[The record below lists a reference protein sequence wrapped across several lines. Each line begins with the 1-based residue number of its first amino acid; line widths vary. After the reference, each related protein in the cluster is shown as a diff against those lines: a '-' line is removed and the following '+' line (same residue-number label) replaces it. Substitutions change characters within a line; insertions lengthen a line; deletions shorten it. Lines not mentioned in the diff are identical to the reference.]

1 MYVAGISPG
10 GAILL
15 ALLLVVVIVAVR
27 WVLLR
32 ASGAGPPDVDFEW
45 NPLSAASR
53 AARAEQA
60 GRYGEALLLYAQAG
74 QGTRVLER
82 MRSSLPDWPV
92 RDTLLAATQELLELG
107 QRALGPRAGIP
118 EAVRDRLARYL
129 ENAGEVVWTTAN
141 RVAAAAALASAPPRG
156 LQRESD
162 TLERLLQAIRGAR
175 DSLADLTL
183 AGGGTELQSVEQD
196 FQRLS
201 DVAKSLAAED
211 VSGEGN
217 R

>member
-1 MYVAGISPG
+1 
-10 GAILL
+10 
-15 ALLLVVVIVAVR
+15 
-27 WVLLR
+27 
-32 ASGAGPPDVDFEW
+32 
-45 NPLSAASR
+45 
-53 AARAEQA
+53 
-60 GRYGEALLLYAQAG
+60 
-74 QGTRVLER
+74 
-82 MRSSLPDWPV
+82 
-92 RDTLLAATQELLELG
+92 
-107 QRALGPRAGIP
+107 
-118 EAVRDRLARYL
+118 LARYL